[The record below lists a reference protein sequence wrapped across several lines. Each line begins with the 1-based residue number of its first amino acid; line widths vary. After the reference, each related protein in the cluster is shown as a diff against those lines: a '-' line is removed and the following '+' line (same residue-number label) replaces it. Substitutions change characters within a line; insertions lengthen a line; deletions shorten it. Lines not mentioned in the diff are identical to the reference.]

1 MILNTGCILE
11 SYRMLKIFKK
21 NTNSGATV
29 DHEIGISERCSHPK
43 YFMKALPGDFKE
55 QPPLGMAWI
64 D

>member
-1 MILNTGCILE
+1 
-11 SYRMLKIFKK
+11 MLKIFKK

-55 QPPLGMAWI
+55 QPPLGTA
-64 D
+64 